1 MFGSID
7 FNNLGLS
14 ILEIATRLIIV
25 IIALTV
31 HEYAHGWVAW
41 KLGDSTA
48 KSSGRLSL
56 NPLRHLDPI
65 GFLCMLFFRFGWA
78 RPVPIDT
85 RNFKNP
91 RRDMALTGLAGPVAN
106 LILAF
111 VILIPYEII
120 YSLAEAGVFNNISA
134 FGVNLI
140 SVVISFVASFHF
152 MNITLA
158 LFNFFPVPPLDGSRV
173 LYAVLPDKYYFGVMK
188 YERYISLGIM
198 ALLLFG
204 VLDRPLMWLSN
215 AVSNGMIWLIECLP
229 FFG

>member
-1 MFGSID
+1 
-7 FNNLGLS
+7 
-14 ILEIATRLIIV
+14 
-25 IIALTV
+25 
-31 HEYAHGWVAW
+31 
-41 KLGDSTA
+41 
-48 KSSGRLSL
+48 
-56 NPLRHLDPI
+56 
-65 GFLCMLFFRFGWA
+65 MLFFRFGWA

-215 AVSNGMIWLIECLP
+215 VVSNGMIWLIECLP

>member
-1 MFGSID
+1 M
-7 FNNLGLS
+7 
-14 ILEIATRLIIV
+14 EIATRLIIV

-85 RNFKNP
+85 RNFKKP

-120 YSLAEAGVFNNISA
+120 YFARRSRRVQQYKRFRGQPD
-134 FGVNLI
+134 

>member
-7 FNNLGLS
+7 FTNLGLS
-14 ILEIATRLIIV
+14 IMEIATRLIIV

-31 HEYAHGWVAW
+31 HECAHGWVAW

-85 RNFKNP
+85 RNFKKP

-120 YSLAEAGVFNNISA
+120 YSLAESGALNNIGT

-140 SVVISFVASFHF
+140 SAVISFVASFHF

-198 ALLLFG
+198 LLLVFG

>member
-85 RNFKNP
+85 RNFKKP

-120 YSLAEAGVFNNISA
+120 YSLAEACVFNNISA

>member
-7 FNNLGLS
+7 FTNLGLS
-14 ILEIATRLIIV
+14 IMEIATRLIIV
-25 IIALTV
+25 IISLTI

-85 RNFKNP
+85 RNFKKP

-120 YSLAEAGVFNNISA
+120 YSLAEVGALNNIGT

-140 SVVISFVASFHF
+140 SAVISFVASFHF

-198 ALLLFG
+198 LLLVFG

>member
-7 FNNLGLS
+7 FNNIGLS

-120 YSLAEAGVFNNISA
+120 YSLAEAGALNNIGT

-140 SVVISFVASFHF
+140 SALISFVASFHF

>member
-7 FNNLGLS
+7 FNNIGLS

-120 YSLAEAGVFNNISA
+120 YSLAEAGAFNNISA

-140 SVVISFVASFHF
+140 SALISFVASFHF

>member
-120 YSLAEAGVFNNISA
+120 YSLAEAGALNNIGT
-134 FGVNLI
+134 FGINLI
-140 SVVISFVASFHF
+140 SALISFVASFHF

>member
-7 FNNLGLS
+7 FSNLGIS
-14 ILEIATRLIIV
+14 IMEIATRLVIV

-31 HEYAHGWVAW
+31 HECAHGWVAY

-56 NPLRHLDPI
+56 NPLNHLDPL

-78 RPVPIDT
+78 KPVPIDT

-120 YSLAEAGVFNNISA
+120 YSLAEAGAFNHIGE
-134 FGVNLI
+134 FGFNLI
-140 SVVISFVASFHF
+140 SASISFIASFHF

-188 YERYISLGIM
+188 YERYLSLGIM
-198 ALLLFG
+198 LLLVFG
-204 VLDRPLMWLSN
+204 FLDRPLMWLSN
-215 AVSNGMIWLIECLP
+215 TVSNGMIWLLELLP

>member
-1 MFGSID
+1 
-7 FNNLGLS
+7 
-14 ILEIATRLIIV
+14 
-25 IIALTV
+25 
-31 HEYAHGWVAW
+31 
-41 KLGDSTA
+41 
-48 KSSGRLSL
+48 
-56 NPLRHLDPI
+56 
-65 GFLCMLFFRFGWA
+65 MLFFRFGWA

-140 SVVISFVASFHF
+140 SAVISFVASFHF